1 MTQNEIYR
9 SITDRI
15 ITQLEQGIIP
25 WRKPWTGTNG
35 GAISGGTGKPYS
47 LLNQMLLQKPGRW
60 YTFAEAKKLGGNI
73 IKGSH
78 GTVIYFW
85 RPLITKE
92 KDKDGKEVEKIIP
105 LLRQYIVFHESQC
118 TGLPH
123 KAEEESFHNDPIPEA
138 EKIKSD
144 YIAKSHMEIRECIS
158 NEAFYSPSMDYIQIP
173 CREQY
178 ADINEFY
185 GTLFHEM
192 IHSTGHRTR
201 LNRLNRTA
209 AFGSEEYSKEEL
221 VAEIGAASLLNYVGI
236 ETPETFTNNT
246 AYIQSWLRALQNDTR
261 MLVGASSQAGKAVDY
276 IIGCTVG
283 ENI

>member
-1 MTQNEIYR
+1 MTQTEIYEI
-9 SITDRI
+9 ITGRI
-15 ITQLEQGIIP
+15 IAQLEQGIIP
-25 WRKPWTGTNG
+25 WRKPWTGVNG

-60 YTFAEAKKLGGNI
+60 FTFAEAKKLGGNI

-78 GTVIYFW
+78 GSTIYFW

-92 KDKDGKEVEKIIP
+92 KDKDGKEVEKTIP
-105 LLRQYIVFHESQC
+105 LLRQYVVFHESQI
-118 TGLPH
+118 TGLPQ
-123 KAEEESFHNDPIPEA
+123 AETTEAIHNNPIAEA
-138 EKIKSD
+138 EAIERQYAERERIKINHFVSD
-144 YIAKSHMEIRECIS
+144 KAY
-158 NEAFYSPSMDYIQIP
+158 YSPMSDEIVVP
-173 CREQY
+173 VLEQY
-178 ADINEFY
+178 AHAQEY
-185 GTLFHEM
+185 YSTLFHEM
-192 IHSTGHRTR
+192 IHSTGHSTR

-221 VAEIGAASLLNYVGI
+221 VAEIGAAALLNHVGI

-276 IIGCTVG
+276 IIG
-283 ENI
+283 E

>member
-60 YTFAEAKKLGGNI
+60 FTFAEAKKLGGNI

-78 GTVIYFW
+78 GSTIYFW

-92 KDKDGKEVEKIIP
+92 KDKDGKEVEKTIP
-105 LLRQYIVFHESQC
+105 LLRQYVVFHESQI

-123 KAEEESFHNDPIPEA
+123 KAEEEPFHNDPIPKA
-138 EKIKSD
+138 EQIERD
-144 YIAKSHMEIRECIS
+144 YINREHIKINHVIS
-158 NEAFYSPSMDYIQIP
+158 DRAFYSPSIDEITVP
-173 CREQY
+173 VLEQY
-178 ADINEFY
+178 PKKEEY
-185 GTLFHEM
+185 YSTLFHEM
-192 IHSTGHRTR
+192 VHSTGHRTR

-209 AFGSEEYSKEEL
+209 AFGSQDYSKEEL
-221 VAEIGAASLLNYVGI
+221 VAEIGAAALLNHVGI
-236 ETPETFTNNT
+236 ETPETFMNNT

-261 MLVGASSQAGKAVDY
+261 MLVGASSQAGKAVDF
-276 IIGCTVG
+276 ILG
-283 ENI
+283 EQN